1 MYLLLVPLLVSGL
14 AAQDSHHCP
23 DGWVLQEDRDA
34 CRCFLFSG
42 REMVTRD
49 DADLLCD
56 YHDRS
61 WVAEVD
67 YPGGVYVYR
76 ETSMFIMFMSRL
88 ELLAEGAV
96 VGQD

>member
-1 MYLLLVPLLVSGL
+1 MSTPQPPNMYLLLLLLVSGL
-14 AAQDSHHCP
+14 AAQDTHHCP
-23 DGWVLQEDRDA
+23 DGWVLQEDREA

-67 YPGGVYVYR
+67 YPGGV
-76 ETSMFIMFMSRL
+76 
-88 ELLAEGAV
+88 
-96 VGQD
+96 D